1 MSSKLCALKFI
12 QKYQLIPRA
21 FRLDM
26 LQNIEYKE
34 EQNELISTLIGYE
47 KSHNDDEFD
56 YDDLW
61 LMLEEYVYAG
71 ETHIYYDIATYF
83 LQCLQS
89 KKITI

>member
-21 FRLDM
+21 FRLDI

-47 KSHNDDEFD
+47 KSHTDEEFD

-83 LQCLQS
+83 FQCLQS
-89 KKITI
+89 KKIII

>member
-12 QKYQLIPRA
+12 KKYQLIPRA

-26 LQNIEYKE
+26 LENIEYKE

-71 ETHIYYDIATYF
+71 ETHIYYDVATY
-83 LQCLQS
+83 LLNCLQT
-89 KKITI
+89 KN

>member
-12 QKYQLIPRA
+12 RKYQLIPRT
-21 FRLDM
+21 FRLEM

-34 EQNELISTLIGYE
+34 EQYELISTLIGYE
-47 KSHNDDEFD
+47 KSHNDEEFD

-71 ETHIYYDIATYF
+71 STHIYYDVATYL

>member
-12 QKYQLIPRA
+12 KKYQLIPRA

-26 LQNIEYKE
+26 LENIEPKK

-71 ETHIYYDIATYF
+71 ETHIYYDVATY
-83 LQCLQS
+83 LLNCLQT
-89 KKITI
+89 KN